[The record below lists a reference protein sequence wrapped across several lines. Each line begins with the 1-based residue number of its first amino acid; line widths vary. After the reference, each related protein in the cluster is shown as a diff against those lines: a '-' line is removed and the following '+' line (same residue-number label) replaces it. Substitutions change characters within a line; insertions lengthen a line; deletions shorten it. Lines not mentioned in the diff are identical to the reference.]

1 MHSSALII
9 APASPK
15 RQALTDALRATSLF
29 ADVCM
34 TTNGQSAL
42 ESVHLRQIA
51 MIFCQQQ
58 KLTPSSLDWLKALK
72 KKEELSDIPVVVLIE
87 KGEASDRILAL
98 DLGACDCL
106 PADICGQ
113 EMAARIRAHLR
124 QKERMDHLR
133 QVKSDLARLALTDS
147 LTHLYNRAFFD
158 VTLEAE
164 LARSVRTG
172 KPFSLMLLDLDH
184 FKKVNDTYGHG
195 QGDRVLQEV
204 AKCLGRTVRR
214 TDTPC
219 RYGGEEFA
227 IILPETNAPQ
237 AFTLASRIH
246 KSLQAVSERFGLLGQ
261 PITISIGLTCFAGD
275 NTISPQDVVE
285 QADCALYAAKRKGR
299 NRTEMFSPEDAF
311 LDFLPPHAS
320 QTGEYAFA

>member
-1 MHSSALII
+1 MHGSALII
-9 APASPK
+9 APPSSG
-15 RQALTDALRATSLF
+15 RQSLAEALQATRLFTDIRLMAT
-29 ADVCM
+29 
-34 TTNGQSAL
+34 GQPMLDSTRLA
-42 ESVHLRQIA
+42 EVA

-58 KLTPSSLDWLKALK
+58 EFTPTSLDWLKFLK
-72 KKEELSDIPVVVLIE
+72 KREELSDIPVVVLME
-87 KGEASDRILAL
+87 KGGADERVLAL

-164 LARSVRTG
+164 LARSLRTG

-184 FKKVNDTYGHG
+184 FKKVNDTYGHT

-227 IILPETNAPQ
+227 LILPETNTPQ

-246 KSLQAVSERFGLLGQ
+246 KSLQAISEEFSLHGQ
-261 PITISIGLTCFAGD
+261 TITISIGLTCIAGD
-275 NTISPQDVVE
+275 HAISPQDVVE

-299 NRTEMFSPEDAF
+299 NRTEMFTHEDAF
-311 LDFLPPHAS
+311 LDFLPPHATS
-320 QTGEYAFA
+320 TGEYAFA

>member
-1 MHSSALII
+1 MHSSALIV
-9 APASPK
+9 APSSPR
-15 RQALTDALRATSLF
+15 RQALADVLSATGLF
-29 ADVCM
+29 ADVRM
-34 TTNGQSAL
+34 TADGPTAL
-42 ESVHLRQIA
+42 ESTSLRQVA

-58 KLTPSSLDWLKALK
+58 GLTADSLGWLKSLK
-72 KKEELSDIPVVVLIE
+72 KREELSDIPVVVLME
-87 KGEASDRILAL
+87 KGGAKERVLAL

-106 PADICGQ
+106 PTDICDQ
-113 EMAARIRAHLR
+113 EMAARIRSHLR

-184 FKKVNDTYGHG
+184 FKKVNDTYGHP

-227 IILPETNAPQ
+227 LILPETNAPQ

-246 KSLQAVSERFGLLGQ
+246 KSLQAVSAGFSLHGH
-261 PITISIGLTCFAGD
+261 PITISIGLTCIVGD
-275 NTISPQDVVE
+275 AAISPQDMVE

-299 NRTEMFSPEDAF
+299 NRTEMFTPEDAF

-320 QTGEYAFA
+320 SAGEYAFA

>member
-1 MHSSALII
+1 MHGSALLI
-9 APASPK
+9 APPSAG
-15 RQALTDALRATSLF
+15 RQALADTLQATRLFTDIRLTATGQTVLDSTSLQE
-29 ADVCM
+29 V
-34 TTNGQSAL
+34 
-42 ESVHLRQIA
+42 A
-51 MIFCQQQ
+51 MIFCRQPD
-58 KLTPSSLDWLKALK
+58 LTPSSLDWLKTLK
-72 KKEELSDIPVVVLIE
+72 KREEWSDIPVVVLVE
-87 KGEASDRILAL
+87 KGGAEARILAL
-98 DLGACDCL
+98 DFGACDCL
-106 PADICGQ
+106 PADICDQ

-184 FKKVNDTYGHG
+184 FKKVNDTYGHT

-227 IILPETNAPQ
+227 LILPETNSPQ

-246 KSLQAVSERFGLLGQ
+246 KSLQAISEGCRLHGQ
-261 PITISIGLTCFAGD
+261 PITISIGLTCIAGD
-275 NTISPQDVVE
+275 KAISPQDVVE

-299 NRTEMFSPEDAF
+299 NRTEMFASADAF

-320 QTGEYAFA
+320 QSGEYAFA